1 MKRRGG
7 GDQLTGGTKDV
18 NPQTFV
24 TATVVNAVANNF
36 AQLGVPL
43 PIPRLPTKAGRNLVM
58 EFLDIDFTLSS
69 FTLALGA
76 INEVFIAL
84 NTKSNF
90 VRANGAAGITA
101 ALQDPSL
108 IAGYR
113 MVISTAGGALKTDNL
128 GTGNIHCCGCLGF
141 HQYISRQK
149 N

>member
-1 MKRRGG
+1 MKRRSG
-7 GDQLTGGTKDV
+7 GDQLTGGTRDV

-24 TATVVNAVANNF
+24 TASVVNTAANNF
-36 AQLGVPL
+36 AQIGVPL

-58 EFLDIDFTLSS
+58 EFLDIEFTLSS

-113 MVISTAGGALKTDNL
+113 MVFSTAGGALKTANL
-128 GTGNIHCCGCLGF
+128 PTGNFYCCCCFGF
-141 HQYISRQK
+141 HQHLSRQK